1 MNISKLTYFLYDRV
15 SECCELCIHYNVYYN
30 GGCKV
35 NATSSKSCLE
45 GIEEF
50 IQKNFYSEIERGN
63 QQV

>member
-15 SECCELCIHYNVYYN
+15 SKCCELCIHYN

-35 NATSSKSCLE
+35 NASSSKSCLE

-50 IQKNFYSEIERGN
+50 LQKNFYPEIERR
-63 QQV
+63 